1 MADVVIVDNR
11 DFWRVEAHAGGKVAG
26 FAAYRDKQGRR
37 VFTHTEVDPE
47 FEGQGIGSTLAR
59 AALDKARADGVG
71 VVPLCPFIR
80 RWIDEHPDY
89 ADLVVAD

>member
-1 MADVVIVDNR
+1 MRDNTAASR
-11 DFWRVEAHAGGKVAG
+11 FEALLDGGLAG
-26 FAAYRDKQGRR
+26 FAEYHDRGGRR
-37 VFTHTEVDPE
+37 VFTHTEVDPA

-80 RWIDEHPDY
+80 GWIEKHPDY
-89 ADLVVAD
+89 ADFVVPE